1 MGEAEATEMR
11 LKANAYQRHVF
22 IIISQIAIYLINWTI
37 RTTKEYDPNRL
48 IFSGMARQQ

>member
-11 LKANAYQRHVF
+11 LKANAYQRQVF
-22 IIISQIAIYLINWTI
+22 IIITQIAMYNWAI
-37 RTTKEYDPNRL
+37 GTTKEYDPNRL

>member
-11 LKANAYQRHVF
+11 LKANAYQRYVF
-22 IIISQIAIYLINWTI
+22 IVIGQIVMYLINWTFG
-37 RTTKEYDPNRL
+37 TTKEYDPNRL